1 MVRPVATMTPSSITT
16 GSADRRL
23 RDNGEH
29 QRHRK
34 LLTKD
39 AHRIF
44 WTWLGRP
51 RVGGGGGTGG
61 GTTPAAA
68 VICILILAI
77 KIAATSGN
85 AIRNIDHQIL
95 INDTAAAAGDKSRNI
110 IGDLSFLRP
119 QNEEPPP
126 HSAPVLPQL
135 VNQDHRLATDANRTT
150 TGFGSASSSS
160 PSSMLGRA
168 ATYSYYYI
176 GRKLMYVPLAFLV
189 YWAIYNMSLLGQ
201 SIALRGVSLCLIN

>member
-1 MVRPVATMTPSSITT
+1 MTSSPITT

-23 RDNGEH
+23 RENEEH
-29 QRHRK
+29 QQRHRK

-51 RVGGGGGTGG
+51 RVGGGGTGG
-61 GTTPAAA
+61 ETTPAAA

-77 KIAATSGN
+77 KIVATSGN
-85 AIRNIDHQIL
+85 AIRNIDHQII
-95 INDTAAAAGDKSRNI
+95 INDTAGDRSRNI

-126 HSAPVLPQL
+126 ASLLPL
-135 VNQDHRLATDANRTT
+135 SVNQDQSGGRRRRLATDANRTT
-150 TGFGSASSSS
+150 TGFGSAASSSI
-160 PSSMLGRA
+160 LGRA

-176 GRKLMYVPLAFLV
+176 GRKLMYVPLGFLV
-189 YWAIYNMSLLGQ
+189 YWAIYNMYLLSQ
-201 SIALRGVSLCLIN
+201 SIALRGVSLYLINQLTAEFN